1 MVDTAAALI
10 RLVLRVLVLKIGA
23 WTVSARIRPELIKLV
38 LRNPVRIGSKELLM
52 MPPFAILIPPFTLMV
67 DAFRVEGMPGMVW
80 GNTTPF
86 MDDTER
92 LAELMVLVLRAFA
105 VIVAVL
111 MVLVLRA
118 FAVIVAVL
126 IVLVLRAG
134 VLMPPLRVARPLT
147 NKVFP
152 SCVGSCISTFPEPTD
167 RPPLT
172 TDMPPDTIREPFVI
186 VCPPFTVSVDA
197 FRVDGIPPPPGGG
210 YVAPFTELTLI
221 LAVLILMVLRAG
233 DLIFSEAAKT
243 EAPTIAPN

>member
-10 RLVLRVLVLKIGA
+10 ILVLRVLVLKIGA
-23 WTVSARIRPELIKLV
+23 WTVSARIRLELMKLV

-67 DAFRVEGMPGMVW
+67 DAFRVEGMPGMDW
-80 GNTTPF
+80 GNTKPF

-105 VIVAVL
+105 VIEAVL
-111 MVLVLRA
+111 MVLVLM
-118 FAVIVAVL
+118 
-126 IVLVLRAG
+126 AG

-152 SCVGSCISTFPEPTD
+152 NCVGSCISTFPEPTD

-172 TDMPPDTIREPFVI
+172 IDIPPDTIREPFVI
-186 VCPPFTVSVDA
+186 VWPPFTVSVDA
-197 FRVDGIPPPPGGG
+197 LRVEGIPPPPGGG

-221 LAVLILMVLRAG
+221 LAVLMLMVLRAG

>member
-118 FAVIVAVL
+118 
-126 IVLVLRAG
+126 G
-134 VLMPPLRVARPLT
+134 VLMPPLRVARPFT

-152 SCVGSCISTFPEPTD
+152 SCVGSCISTFPEFTA

>member
-38 LRNPVRIGSKELLM
+38 LRNPVLIGSKELLM

-111 MVLVLRA
+111 
-118 FAVIVAVL
+118 

-134 VLMPPLRVARPLT
+134 VLMPPLRVARPFT
-147 NKVFP
+147 SKVFP
-152 SCVGSCISTFPEPTD
+152 SCVGSWTNRFPEPTVM
-167 RPPLT
+167 PPLT
-172 TDMPPDTIREPFVI
+172 TDIPPDTIREPFVI
-186 VCPPFTVSVDA
+186 VWPPFTVSVDA
-197 FRVDGIPPPPGGG
+197 LRVEGIPPPPGGG

-221 LAVLILMVLRAG
+221 LAVLMLMVLRAG
-233 DLIFSEAAKT
+233 DLIFSDAAIT